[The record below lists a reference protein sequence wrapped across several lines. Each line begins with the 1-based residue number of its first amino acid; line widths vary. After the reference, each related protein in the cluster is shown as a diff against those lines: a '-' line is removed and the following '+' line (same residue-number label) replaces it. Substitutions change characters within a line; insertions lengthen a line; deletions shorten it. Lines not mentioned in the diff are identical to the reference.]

1 MIWNVTF
8 NNTDTMTEEK
18 RHDVRYHTQQYFIPE
33 MVDDVKYDILPL
45 GSLYPSDEWCDDL
58 SFECDLE
65 FDELEKEEVWEDFEK
80 IELDEGNMILLY
92 TFPQPEDAPE
102 ARYGAVLVNQSV
114 NDLTY
119 YTLELSYGD
128 KWAVCSRD
136 TSMHSC
142 LDFWDSADKDKFVE
156 WVKGRMQ

>member
-8 NNTDTMTEEK
+8 NDTDTMTEEK

-45 GSLYPSDEWCDDL
+45 SSLCPSEEWCDDL

-92 TFPQPEDAPE
+92 TFPQPEDATE
-102 ARYGAVLVNQSV
+102 ARYGAVLVNQSA

-119 YTLELSYGD
+119 YTLEASYGD

-156 WVKGRMQ
+156 WVKDRMQ